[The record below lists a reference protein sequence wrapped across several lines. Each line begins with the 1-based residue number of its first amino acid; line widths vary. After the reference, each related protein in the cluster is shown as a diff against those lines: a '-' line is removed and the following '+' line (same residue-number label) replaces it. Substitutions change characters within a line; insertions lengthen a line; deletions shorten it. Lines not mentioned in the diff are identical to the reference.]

1 MSSLI
6 EPPHAMHRHTKVLLV
21 MDVVESVRLME
32 QDQDSFVQRWQ
43 QLVQHAEQK
52 ILPRQGGRIVKSLG
66 DGLMLEFANAQ
77 SCVKAAFT
85 LQHLSQQA
93 NVGWRPEQQMHLR
106 MGAHLASF
114 VTDQHDIYGTDVNL
128 TVRFCTLAGPNDMV
142 ISAEL
147 RDLLVPGLDADIED
161 LGECYLKHVEKP
173 IHVYSIA
180 PPGEGLHIRRLAQSV
195 TASYAQRLR

>member
-43 QLVQHAEQK
+43 QFVQHVEQK
-52 ILPRQGGRIVKSLG
+52 ILTLQGDRIVKSLG
-66 DGLMLEFANAQ
+66 DGLMLEFTDAQ

-114 VTDQHDIYGTDVNL
+114 VADQHDIYGTDVNL
-128 TVRFCTLAGPNDMV
+128 TARLCTLADPNDMV
-142 ISAEL
+142 ISDQL

-161 LGECYLKHVEKP
+161 LGECYLKHLAKP
-173 IHVYSIA
+173 IHVYRIA
-180 PPGEGLHIRRLAQSV
+180 PPGEAFTYGALPSR
-195 TASYAQRLR
+195 